1 MIGREYVM
9 HQIVVVRMSVRMY
22 EITKAIQFCRYIL
35 GIYNTTYVHV
45 ATAFSYWLQIA
56 AIYDVQLQKIKDGI
70 FSNIMIV
77 QKE

>member
-1 MIGREYVM
+1 MMGREEYVM

-45 ATAFSYWLQIA
+45 ATAFFLLALDCCYL
-56 AIYDVQLQKIKDGI
+56 
-70 FSNIMIV
+70 
-77 QKE
+77 

>member
-9 HQIVVVRMSVRMY
+9 HQIVLVCTY